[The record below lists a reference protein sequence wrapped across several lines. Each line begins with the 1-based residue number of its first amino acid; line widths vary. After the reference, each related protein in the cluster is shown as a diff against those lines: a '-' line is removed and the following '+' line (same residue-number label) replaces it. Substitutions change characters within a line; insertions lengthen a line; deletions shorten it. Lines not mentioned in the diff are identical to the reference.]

1 MIDDTSTAGGT
12 TLIYGADTGSAS
24 GSTNNNY
31 APKLASDFSANGTAF
46 QIDTADANHY
56 AVDSY
61 DGGYVVVYQD
71 SSSKQIR
78 FKRYDA
84 SGNAIGSETTVE
96 SSNHLIASEYTGL
109 SYGSYDVAGLEGG
122 GFVVVY
128 SDQLYSNNVYSGQL
142 KYEYDNSEISLEVR
156 EWHHKW
162 KSSQYNMVDVEGL
175 SNGGFVP
182 YGKKYT

>member
-1 MIDDTSTAGGT
+1 M
-12 TLIYGADTGSAS
+12 
-24 GSTNNNY
+24 
-31 APKLASDFSANGTAF
+31 KLASDFSANGTAF

-71 SSSKQIR
+71 SSSKEIR

-96 SSNHLIASEYTGL
+96 SSNHLIASDYTGL

-128 SDQLYSNNVYSGQL
+128 SDQVYSNNVFSGQL
-142 KYEYDNSEISLEVR
+142 KYKRYDNSGNLLSGSAGSGTINGN
-156 EWHHKW
+156 
-162 KSSQYNMVDVEGL
+162 SSQYNMVDVEGL
-175 SNGGFVP
+175 SNGGFVTA
-182 YGKKYT
+182 YGKNIPQIVITAIILISIFVTVIQIL